1 MSLMLGGRKQI
12 GVLLKFSVVKG
23 CGNVNAVNLEFFISE
38 NLDEKNSFNGRDV
51 M

>member
-12 GVLLKFSVVKG
+12 GVLLKFSVIIEY
-23 CGNVNAVNLEFFISE
+23 GNVNEVNLEFFISE
-38 NLDEKNSFNGRDV
+38 NLEGKNSFNGRDV